1 MDKVFKA
8 LDDSTRRKIIELL
21 KQEDLTAGEISNYF
35 EISKPSVSHHLDI
48 LKQSQLIESSRK
60 GQFIYYSLKSS
71 VLTTAAKWINTI
83 ALQTDREL
91 KKKKKKKK

>member
-1 MDKVFKA
+1 MNKVFKA
-8 LDDSTRRKIIELL
+8 LDDSTRRKIVELL

-35 EISKPSVSHHLDI
+35 DISKPSVSHHLDI

-60 GQFIYYSLKSS
+60 GQFIYYSLKAS
-71 VLTTAAKWINTI
+71 VLASAAKWINSI
-83 ALQTDREL
+83 AQQSDKDL